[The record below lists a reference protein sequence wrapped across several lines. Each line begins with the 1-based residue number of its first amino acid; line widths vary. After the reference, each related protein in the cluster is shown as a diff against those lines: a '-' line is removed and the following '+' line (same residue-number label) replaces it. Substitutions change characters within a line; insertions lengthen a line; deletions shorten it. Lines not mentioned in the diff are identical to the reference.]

1 MCDVKRNSGLAL
13 LAAGAIGSGG
23 GLFLCIALLVCREE
37 GRRVLEHPHPTSC
50 RRCYLCRH
58 SSSLLSCSFAGS
70 EARLAESSLGSLSPV

>member
-37 GRRVLEHPHPTSC
+37 GRPGPGTPPPPPPPAGVATSAATAVLFFPVPLQALKRV
-50 RRCYLCRH
+50 
-58 SSSLLSCSFAGS
+58 
-70 EARLAESSLGSLSPV
+70 

>member
-37 GRRVLEHPHPTSC
+37 GRPGPGTPLPPPPPAGVATSAATAVLFFPVPLQALKRV
-50 RRCYLCRH
+50 
-58 SSSLLSCSFAGS
+58 
-70 EARLAESSLGSLSPV
+70 